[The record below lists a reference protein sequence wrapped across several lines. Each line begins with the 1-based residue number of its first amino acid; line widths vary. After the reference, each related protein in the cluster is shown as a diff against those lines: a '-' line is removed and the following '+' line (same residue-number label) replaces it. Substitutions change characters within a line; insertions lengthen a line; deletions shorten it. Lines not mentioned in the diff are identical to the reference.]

1 MIKTKIKKANI
12 LAGIIAKLK
21 AQGKKIVFT
30 NGCFDI
36 IHFGHVKYL
45 EEAKKKGDILIVAI
59 NSTSSVKKI
68 KGDSRPIT
76 SEHDRAG
83 IIAALHSVDFVTI
96 FNELTPLNLIK
107 KLKPDILIKGSD
119 WKAGNIVGADVL
131 KKYGGKVLRAK
142 FLKGY
147 STSKIIEKIVKKN
160 IL

>member
-1 MIKTKIKKANI
+1 MIKTKIKRAEI
-12 LAGIIAKLK
+12 LSDIVAKLK
-21 AQGKKIVFT
+21 TQGKKIVFT

-45 EEAKKKGDILIVAI
+45 EDAKKKGDILIVAI
-59 NSTSSVKKI
+59 NSSSSIRRI
-68 KGDSRPIT
+68 KGSSRPIT
-76 SEHDRAG
+76 SERDRAG
-83 IIAALHSVDFVTI
+83 VIAALHSVDFVTI

-107 KLKPDILIKGSD
+107 KLKPDILIKGAD
-119 WKAGNIVGADVL
+119 WKTGSIVGADVL
-131 KKYGGKVLRAK
+131 KKYGGKVQKAK